1 MPQKHLNSTFVCIAF
16 LMRTRFDNNNEYMK
30 QVCVSV
36 FVCGTVASS
45 IRGVEKNAERLESD
59 EKHKLFNLHLSEMK

>member
-1 MPQKHLNSTFVCIAF
+1 
-16 LMRTRFDNNNEYMK
+16 MRTRFDNNNEYMK